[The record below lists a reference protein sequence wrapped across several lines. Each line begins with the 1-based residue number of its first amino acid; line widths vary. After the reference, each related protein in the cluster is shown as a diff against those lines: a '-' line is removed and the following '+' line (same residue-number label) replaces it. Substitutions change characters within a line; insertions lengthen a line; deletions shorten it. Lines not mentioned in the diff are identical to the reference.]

1 VIYIESLASWLPP
14 IFWKSNERFG
24 EERNIKRK
32 IFKALQCAPTRGEGL
47 EKTLQGLRRHFSPPS
62 PIVII
67 ISDAE
72 EKEKV
77 EKKISKAETEAKQL
91 VEVEQL
97 VDFLA

>member
-14 IFWKSNERFG
+14 IFWKSNESFG

-32 IFKALQCAPTRGEGL
+32 IFKALQCAPTGREGL
-47 EKTLQGLRRHFSPPS
+47 EKTLRGLRRHFSPSS

-67 ISDAE
+67 ISDVE

-77 EKKISKAETEAKQL
+77 EFFFSKVETEAKQL
-91 VEVEQL
+91 VEIEQL